1 VAIVGD
7 GEISEQWGWTALT
20 VTRDT
25 DDLSNSL
32 TVPYEVGG
40 EAINGQDYFY
50 LFDDVT
56 RTEL

>member
-1 VAIVGD
+1 LEIPPKPQVAIVGD

-40 EAINGQDYFY
+40 EAINGQDYF
-50 LFDDVT
+50 
-56 RTEL
+56 